1 MSLMYANMQ
10 DASKAAGAQLD
21 HFEGGGRRY
30 IYSRK
35 DGIIPGLSPSVKFVA
50 LLPRYMSIAKV

>member
-21 HFEGGGRRY
+21 HFERRAQVSY
-30 IYSRK
+30 NRK
-35 DGIIPGLSPSVKFVA
+35 DEVINGLSPRRCVPGDVF
-50 LLPRYMSIAKV
+50 RR